1 MTIIT
6 PTNGRIVW
14 YQKGVD
20 QRHITQRGQ
29 PLAAMVCHVW
39 GDRLV
44 NLKVTDADGIDHAVT
59 SVPLMQ
65 QGDFEPTHG
74 EFYAFWMPY
83 QTGQAQRAAELK
95 AELDKAVADQAPKT
109 EASAA

>member
-1 MTIIT
+1 MTVIH

-14 YQKGVD
+14 YQKSD
-20 QRHITQRGQ
+20 NQHHITQRGQ

-65 QGDFEPTHG
+65 QGDLEPTPG
-74 EFYAFWMPY
+74 GFYAYWMPY
-83 QTGQAQRAAELK
+83 QQGQAAK
-95 AELDKAVADQAPKT
+95 AEALERQAEETSKT
-109 EASAA
+109 AAA

>member
-1 MTIIT
+1 MTVIH

-14 YQKGVD
+14 YQKSD
-20 QRHITQRGQ
+20 NQHHITQRGQ

-39 GDRLV
+39 GDRMV

-65 QGDFEPTHG
+65 QGDLEPTPG
-74 EFYAFWMPY
+74 GFYAYWMPY
-83 QTGQAQRAAELK
+83 QQGQAAK
-95 AELDKAVADQAPKT
+95 AEALERQVDEVGRKGI
-109 EASAA
+109 ESAA